1 MDGTRTD
8 RKRVKNETGSGSP
21 SVGAVTR
28 RSGVGDFSGEA
39 EESDGFGS
47 SPERGP
53 LGGEKG
59 FSSMASVDDM
69 VDATRRDGRRL
80 NLSQTCSA
88 SIFMPGPGSDMPT
101 PLHVE
106 CSNCAY
112 GSGDNLP
119 PVIHLRFVLS
129 LSRSQAGWQF
139 SPWTTFTP
147 FGIDTRVIAAHSVE
161 MAVVALCTEAAEDT
175 SHVISN
181 RRTAPAAPPPISRGC
196 RVVVLCIKYKVHT
209 RDVIAFVT

>member
-59 FSSMASVDDM
+59 FSLLASVEDM

-80 NLSQTCSA
+80 YLSQACSA
-88 SIFMPGPGSDMPT
+88 SISMPGPESDMPT

-106 CSNCAY
+106 SATVLTAAATINQSAT
-112 GSGDNLP
+112 SEPLW
-119 PVIHLRFVLS
+119 FVLS
-129 LSRSQAGWQF
+129 LSGCPLGGNSLRGQLLHHSALTHESSQLI
-139 SPWTTFTP
+139 PWKWLWLRCAQKQRK
-147 FGIDTRVIAAHSVE
+147 TRVMSFRIVGQR
-161 MAVVALCTEAAEDT
+161 LLRL
-175 SHVISN
+175 
-181 RRTAPAAPPPISRGC
+181 RR
-196 RVVVLCIKYKVHT
+196 
-209 RDVIAFVT
+209 